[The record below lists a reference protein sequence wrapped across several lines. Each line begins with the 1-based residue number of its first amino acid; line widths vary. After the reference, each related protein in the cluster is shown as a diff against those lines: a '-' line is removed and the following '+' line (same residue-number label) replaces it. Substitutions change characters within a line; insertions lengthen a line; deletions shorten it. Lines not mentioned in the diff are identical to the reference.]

1 MLNIK
6 TALTQLANRVKAE
19 KDYVVEYKIN
29 DADKWS
35 YRKWAS
41 GIAECWLFY
50 YNTIAPYSSG
60 GVDNFKYSYAAAF
73 DLPFAFVTNS
83 DKNHHCG
90 YSKTASVSV
99 SNGAGVVISGHL
111 NDTPS
116 KVHLHWTSNTT
127 GVSYINIHLMGRW
140 K

>member
-60 GVDNFKYSYAAAF
+60 GVDNFKYSYTAAF

-83 DKNHHCG
+83 DKIIIADIQ
-90 YSKTASVSV
+90 KQ
-99 SNGAGVVISGHL
+99 HL
-111 NDTPS
+111 C
-116 KVHLHWTSNTT
+116 L
-127 GVSYINIHLMGRW
+127 
-140 K
+140 